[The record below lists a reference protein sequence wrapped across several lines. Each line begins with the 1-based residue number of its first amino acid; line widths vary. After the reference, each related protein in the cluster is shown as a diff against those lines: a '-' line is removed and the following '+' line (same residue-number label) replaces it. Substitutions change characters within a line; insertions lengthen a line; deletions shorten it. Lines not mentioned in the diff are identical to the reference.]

1 MSKVQEKPAA
11 AFKREN
17 PALQNMTFLNF
28 SPIFVGNYYPPG
40 SGSTDLTESGSNPD
54 PDPKH

>member
-28 SPIFVGNYYPPG
+28 FFYFCG
-40 SGSTDLTESGSNPD
+40 
-54 PDPKH
+54 